1 MMFVNMIEFEE
12 GRKRKVDINAV
23 GFSVLSFYRYLS
35 SYECLRTSLKYEFKN
50 LWFNPNRRIRAG

>member
-12 GRKRKVDINAV
+12 GRKRKVDINVV

-50 LWFNPNRRIRAG
+50 LWFNPNR